1 MLASDSH
8 CNLLKEEEGEWD
20 QMAMYVTV
28 PLEALAQIEVIKL
41 RWVPKV

>member
-8 CNLLKEEEGEWD
+8 SNLFRRKRRGEEW
-20 QMAMYVTV
+20 MAIYVTV

-41 RWVPKV
+41 RWVPSV